1 MGCEL
6 VNTSSPHS
14 LHQDVTD
21 QENTEI
27 SYTERFKEACPY
39 YMAIGMSYD
48 DYWNG
53 DCVLTKY
60 YREAYEIK
68 LKQQNEAMWL
78 QGLYIHDAVGVV
90 VANALKKK
98 GAKAAKYADSP
109 YPVTPIE
116 QREVKRKEEKQRYE
130 RNKAKMKRIME
141 AVNARFKSEVKKDAH
156 D

>member
-1 MGCEL
+1 
-6 VNTSSPHS
+6 
-14 LHQDVTD
+14 
-21 QENTEI
+21 
-27 SYTERFKEACPY
+27 
-39 YMAIGMSYD
+39 MAIGMSYD

-53 DCVLTKY
+53 DCALTKY

-98 GAKAAKYADSP
+98 GAKAAKYTDSP

-141 AVNARFKSEVKKDAH
+141 AINARFKSEVKKDAH